1 VDQMWCCDNRLR
13 DILQG
18 HRSAPR
24 PSMARQ
30 GPLSYEDVS
39 QKGRAWATLSSHLIY
54 QDLSVLHQ
62 MPVARAPKLAFG
74 RLLDL
79 LIAAGCTDSRDKFY
93 ALLGL
98 IPTEVASLLRPD
110 YTLSLSVVY
119 INVACAFI
127 QAYDSLDLLREGN
140 PWGSACCPSWAAG
153 WTWSGRGRHSRI
165 EPPLWVPAYLFSSF
179 HKDTQSFTPFSASGD
194 VQQQPSISDEGMF
207 SCKCLI
213 IDQISGLTAR

>member
-1 VDQMWCCDNRLR
+1 LCGSNVVLR
-13 DILQG
+13 QQIG
-18 HRSAPR
+18 RHF
-24 PSMARQ
+24 ARASQ
-30 GPLSYEDVS
+30 CSKSIYGSSRTAVLKEDVS

-119 INVACAFI
+119 INLGI
-127 QAYDSLDLLREGN
+127 SMLSLV
-140 PWGSACCPSWAAG
+140 GSWLDMVWP
-153 WTWSGRGRHSRI
+153 R
-165 EPPLWVPAYLFSSF
+165 
-179 HKDTQSFTPFSASGD
+179 
-194 VQQQPSISDEGMF
+194 
-207 SCKCLI
+207 
-213 IDQISGLTAR
+213 TA